1 MVQLNVEI
9 KLAHTE
15 EKITMTHLLQLYMY
29 DFTEYT
35 DAAVNS
41 SGLYSQL
48 TDWENYWQESDAY
61 FPYIVTVNDEIAG
74 FALTKKVNQND
85 RHYNLLA
92 HFFIMRKYRRSGV
105 GKQAAKL
112 VIQKHSGEWE
122 LYQLERNVP
131 AQDFWTNVIGELTNG
146 NFVERHE
153 NGRRFQTFKQD
164 R

>member
-1 MVQLNVEI
+1 MVILNVVL
-9 KLAHTE
+9 KLARIE

-48 TDWENYWQESDAY
+48 PDWENYWHESNDY
-61 FPYIVTVNDEIAG
+61 FPYIMTVNNEIAG
-74 FALTKKVNQND
+74 FALIKKVSEFD
-85 RHYNLLA
+85 RYYNLLA
-92 HFFIMRKYRRSGV
+92 HFFIMRKYRRSGF

-131 AQDFWTNVIGELTNG
+131 AQQFWIPVIGELTNQ

-153 NGRRFQTFKQD
+153 NGRRYQTFKQES
-164 R
+164 